1 MMEDWNN
8 NMYFLIRGNPDQ
20 KYVTIAFYIA
30 LNSTGGYLMMNLF
43 TGILLQ
49 NFDASEEEMQ

>member
-1 MMEDWNN
+1 
-8 NMYFLIRGNPDQ
+8 MYFLIRGNPEQ